1 MRKTILTF
9 GLISGVVSSLLMGVN
24 MAISNRI
31 GIDIERGY
39 ILGYAAIVLS
49 CLFIYFG
56 VRSYRE
62 NVSGGVITFARAFG
76 IGLAIGVISCLFYVV
91 IWEIVYFNFMPDFLD
106 KYNAYEIAKMKASGA
121 SAAVVQHH
129 IEAQNQMK
137 VLYANPLFNAAL
149 TFIEPFP
156 VALLVTLISAAVL
169 RKKPALKVAA

>member
-9 GLISGVVSSLLMGVN
+9 GLISGAVSSLMMGVS
-24 MAISNRI
+24 MAFADRI
-31 GIDIERGY
+31 GIDRGY
-39 ILGYAAIVLS
+39 IVGYTTIVLS

-62 NVSGGVITFARAFG
+62 NVSGGAITFARAFG
-76 IGLAIGVISCLFYVV
+76 VGLAIGVISCLCYVV
-91 IWEIVYFNFMPDFLD
+91 TWEIIYFNFMPDFLD
-106 KYNAYEIAKMKASGA
+106 KFDAYEIAKLKAAGA
-121 SAAVVQHH
+121 SAAVLQRH
-129 IEAQNQMK
+129 IEEQNHMK

-169 RKKPALKVAA
+169 RKRPALKVAA